1 MDVDGGQNL
10 VFSIQGGAD
19 AGRFVVDPVTGV
31 LSFVSPPDFE
41 AASDA
46 GRDNIYDVVVQ
57 VSDGTLSDTQAP
69 SVRVRDDAEA
79 PPPAVP
85 APGPAPAPAPAEPA
99 PQTQTPRA
107 PPSAAPPA
115 GGTPGPAT
123 AAPGRT
129 SDVGAELFAP
139 PGASPAAAEPMGFQG
154 EASGFRVPEI
164 PATRAAHTI
173 VVDRAALDLI
183 AVQAPVDLMSLRFG
197 VQGGTESGRL
207 EELQRSLRSE
217 AFASELDRMRQAV
230 REDLDLEESVTISV
244 ASVSL
249 GLSLVYVLWLI
260 RGGVLLGS
268 YLSALPAWRILDP
281 LPVLSR
287 VEEEHEDE
295 DEPIDDGGSDG
306 RNTLRGFG

>member
-1 MDVDGGQNL
+1 
-10 VFSIQGGAD
+10 
-19 AGRFVVDPVTGV
+19 
-31 LSFVSPPDFE
+31 
-41 AASDA
+41 
-46 GRDNIYDVVVQ
+46 
-57 VSDGTLSDTQAP
+57 
-69 SVRVRDDAEA
+69 
-79 PPPAVP
+79 
-85 APGPAPAPAPAEPA
+85 
-99 PQTQTPRA
+99 
-107 PPSAAPPA
+107 
-115 GGTPGPAT
+115 
-123 AAPGRT
+123 
-129 SDVGAELFAP
+129 
-139 PGASPAAAEPMGFQG
+139 MGFQG